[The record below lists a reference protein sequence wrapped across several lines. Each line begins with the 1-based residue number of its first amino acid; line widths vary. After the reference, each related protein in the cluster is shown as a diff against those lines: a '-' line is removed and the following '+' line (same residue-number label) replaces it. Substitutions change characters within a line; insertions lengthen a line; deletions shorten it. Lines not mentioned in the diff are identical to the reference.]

1 MYPLLAS
8 ILSKLFKFYLA
19 AQIDLAPHI
28 PIVCSARTTPHRS
41 TKVQSHAVARRCYRF
56 SIHVFNYTLTRSL
69 IAAPVCSQF
78 ECIKENIK
86 LLSPR
91 RYQPR
96 RTYITITF
104 RLSKPSRYGL
114 LISLPFKNF
123 WMQIV

>member
-69 IAAPVCSQF
+69 MSVN
-78 ECIKENIK
+78 KTK
-86 LLSPR
+86 LSSPLV
-91 RYQPR
+91 PG
-96 RTYITITF
+96 TDIM
-104 RLSKPSRYGL
+104 LPS
-114 LISLPFKNF
+114 ICNSLN
-123 WMQIV
+123 